1 MQIFLISLLVIVSFG
16 LVASC
21 SVSHANKTDYSL
33 CKALATLPSYNIHK
47 EAREKEVRS
56 RGLNCRK
63 FADQINKEVAEEKLT
78 EARATKV
85 YNNNYNSY
93 PSYPSNPYSSNS
105 NRQVKDYSDL
115 VCKYGKVMT
124 NYGCRYR

>member
-1 MQIFLISLLVIVSFG
+1 MQKTLISFLVIVSFG

-33 CKALATLPSYNIHK
+33 CKALATKPSYNVHT
-47 EAREKEVRS
+47 EARQKEVRS

-63 FADQINKEVAEEKLT
+63 FADQINKEVAEETLA

-85 YNNNYNSY
+85 FNNNYNSNCY
-93 PSYPSNPYSSNS
+93 YWFFI
-105 NRQVKDYSDL
+105 L
-115 VCKYGKVMT
+115 
-124 NYGCRYR
+124 